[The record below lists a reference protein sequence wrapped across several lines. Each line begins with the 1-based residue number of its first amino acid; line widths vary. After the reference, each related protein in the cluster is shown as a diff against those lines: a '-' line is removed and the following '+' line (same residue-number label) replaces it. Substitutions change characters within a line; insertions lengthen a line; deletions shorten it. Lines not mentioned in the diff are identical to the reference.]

1 MSGNNLVEVTD
12 SSFESEVI
20 QSETPVIVDFWA
32 EWCSPCRMVAPVLEE
47 LAGELA
53 GKIKVV
59 KLNVD
64 LNRETAAKYNIMSI
78 PTVMLFE
85 KGEIIKEVVGALPKE
100 SLIRELGIQGKI

>member
-12 SSFESEVI
+12 STFESEVI
-20 QSETPVIVDFWA
+20 QSDTPVIVDFWA

-53 GKIKVV
+53 GEIKVV

-100 SLIRELGIQGKI
+100 SLIRELGIQG

>member
-1 MSGNNLVEVTD
+1 MSGNTLVEVTD
-12 SSFESEVI
+12 STFESEVI
-20 QSETPVIVDFWA
+20 QSDTPVLVDFWA

-47 LAGELA
+47 MAGELA
-53 GKIKVV
+53 GEIKIV

-85 KGEIIKEVVGALPKE
+85 NGEIKKEVVGALPKE
-100 SLIRELGIQGKI
+100 SLIRELGI

>member
-12 SSFESEVI
+12 STFESEVI
-20 QSETPVIVDFWA
+20 QSETPVLVDFWA

-47 LAGELA
+47 MAGELA
-53 GKIKVV
+53 GEIKVV

-78 PTVMLFE
+78 PTVMLF
-85 KGEIIKEVVGALPKE
+85 
-100 SLIRELGIQGKI
+100 GIG

>member
-12 SSFESEVI
+12 SNFESEVI
-20 QSETPVIVDFWA
+20 QSDTPVIVDFWA

-47 LAGELA
+47 MAGELA
-53 GKIKVV
+53 GDIKFV

-85 KGEIIKEVVGALPKE
+85 KGEVIKEVVGALPKE
-100 SLIRELGIQGKI
+100 SLIRELGIKAEI

>member
-12 SSFESEVI
+12 SNFESEVI
-20 QSETPVIVDFWA
+20 QSDTPVIVDFWA

-47 LAGELA
+47 MAGELA
-53 GKIKVV
+53 GDIKFV

-78 PTVMLFE
+78 PTVMLFK
-85 KGEIIKEVVGALPKE
+85 KGEVIKEVVGALPKE
-100 SLIRELGIQGKI
+100 SLIRELGIKAEI